1 MNPIKKPYGVYA
13 IKILNGNS
21 NWTEYLLVKAFDTIE
36 QAERYMELIK
46 NGSITKHDSIL
57 KTYKDGLVAG
67 ETDYYENL
75 PHKC

>member
-46 NGSITKHDSIL
+46 NGSITKHNNTL